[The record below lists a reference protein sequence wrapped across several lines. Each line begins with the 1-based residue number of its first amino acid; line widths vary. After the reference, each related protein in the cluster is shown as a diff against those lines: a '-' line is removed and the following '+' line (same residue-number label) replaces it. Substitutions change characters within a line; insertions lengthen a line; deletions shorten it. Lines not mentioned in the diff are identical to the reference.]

1 MPDLPRRTLR
11 SVAIFRQLKSEAMA
25 RWEAHCKWQTFD
37 AKEGILAADD
47 ETCDVFFLIE
57 GRAQVVIYSAGG
69 RAVLFRDVAA
79 GGMFGEFAAI
89 DGKRRSASVEAT
101 EPCLVAC
108 MTASNFRKLLKRDHA
123 VMMALLEHT
132 VAQMRGLTSRV
143 FEFSTLTVNNR
154 IQAELVRLAQ
164 GGKILGGK
172 GKCRQVC
179 IDPFPRQVD
188 IANRVSTHREAV
200 TRELMSL
207 KKQGIVARDG
217 QALIV
222 LDLDRLIRKVR
233 TVQDG

>member
-11 SVAIFRQLKSEAMA
+11 NVVIFRQLKSEAMA
-25 RWEAHCKWQTFD
+25 RWEAQCKWKAFD
-37 AKEGILAADD
+37 AKEGILGADD
-47 ETCDVFFLIE
+47 ETCDIFFLVE

-79 GGMFGEFAAI
+79 GGMFGEFSAI

-108 MTASNFRKLLKRDHA
+108 MTASNFKKLLKRDNA

-154 IQAELVRLAQ
+154 IPVSYTHLTLPT
-164 GGKILGGK
+164 IL
-172 GKCRQVC
+172 
-179 IDPFPRQVD
+179 
-188 IANRVSTHREAV
+188 RV
-200 TRELMSL
+200 
-207 KKQGIVARDG
+207 
-217 QALIV
+217 
-222 LDLDRLIRKVR
+222 
-233 TVQDG
+233 